1 MEGACAMSMRE
12 SHAGAPSGLEIAV
25 IGMSGRFP
33 QASNIQIFWEN
44 LKAGKECITFFS
56 LDELKREGVSEA
68 EALAENYVAAAGAVR
83 DSTFFDAGFFAMT
96 PREAELTDPQNRIL
110 LECAWE
116 ALEDAGHDPARFP
129 GAIGVFAGKS
139 MSEYLLFA
147 LTRAQQALQ
156 GMNLFQFFLGN
167 DKDFLATQIAYKLD
181 LRGPCLTVQTACS
194 TSLAAVHLA
203 CQSLL
208 SGESEMALAGGVSL
222 RFPAGRGYFYERGGI
237 TSPDGHCR
245 AFEARAQG
253 TVPGS
258 GAGIVVLRR
267 LADALAA
274 GDNVRAVIQGSAL
287 NNDGLQKV
295 GYTAPSIAG
304 QSEAIRAAYAS
315 AGVEPASIDYVETH
329 GTGTSMGDPI
339 EVAALREVFE
349 TQHRDAPCYLGAV
362 KANIGH
368 LDAAAGI
375 AGLIKTVLSLEHGE
389 LPPTVHFQT
398 PNPALCLDDKLFSV
412 NTRLRPWNSQR
423 PRRAAVSSF
432 GMGGANVHL
441 VVDEA
446 PKVDASASSRKWHV
460 LPLSARSEAALE
472 AAIENLERALTDG
485 TEWSLPDMAF
495 TLQNGRKSFSCRT
508 AIVAASAEEAHQ
520 LLGDAVRERRWLA
533 APANEPGVVFMFPGQ
548 GTQHVNMGRELRE
561 EYKVFR
567 DALDGCLEIASEQA
581 GCNLF
586 EIIYPAHG
594 AVLDEVE
601 ANLRNTAVAQPALF
615 AIEYAL
621 AKLWMS
627 WGVMPQAMIGHSIG
641 EYVAAC
647 LAGVMD
653 WERATELVAWRG
665 QLMAEL
671 PPGAMLAVTL
681 PEEEAGRYLDE
692 EISLAAV
699 NTPRAVVFSGPQS
712 AIGRMEEKFRMRET
726 VCRRLQT
733 SHAFHSRMMEPA
745 MKEFER
751 RMARIPLRPPRI
763 PYISCVTG
771 RWITAEEATSSG
783 YWAAQLRQ
791 TVRFSDGLQTA
802 AQHGPSILLEAGVGS
817 ALSGMA
823 RQSLHNSPSAALSV
837 LSGLPAAEQGRES
850 RSVVETLGKLWMH
863 GINPRWK
870 ELSAG
875 ESRLR
880 VALPTYPFE
889 RKKYSLFKD
898 LASAAPEKN
907 TAAENLN
914 AAAPCPP
921 ELRSGAAA
929 YRPPSADEIESGLA
943 EIWQDLL
950 GTSPIRSTD
959 NFFELGGTSLVAL
972 DLMARAQRQF
982 GKKLSLND
990 VVEHPT
996 LAGLARKMR
1005 NGQRNAT
1012 DLPLVC
1018 LQNAGIG
1025 RPFFLVH
1032 PVGGTV
1038 FCYQPLAQ
1046 SLGPDQ
1052 AVYAFQA
1059 RSVTEDAGLP
1069 RSLEEMAGE
1078 YVRKLCSAS
1087 PPPYLLG
1094 GWSLG
1099 GVVAFEMARQ
1109 LQRTGSMVDLL
1120 VLMDSH
1126 PFLQKELLE
1135 CEVDVEETIALIQR
1149 ALREGN
1155 GAARDLPPVLAR
1167 IVRDSGIRAAAAQ
1180 VDPDHLRRLVRT
1192 YMLNIHLLR
1201 DYAPLSYNG
1210 NASLFCAAEQPE
1222 GAQHDLGWRRLISGN
1237 LDLIT
1242 VPGDHHAILQ
1252 GENVNRIA
1260 QSIRERVEALAYS
1273 HEQHVQL

>member
-1 MEGACAMSMRE
+1 MKE
-12 SHAGAPSGLEIAV
+12 SQADAPSGLEIAI

-33 QASNIQIFWEN
+33 QAPNVQIFWEN

-68 EALAENYVAAAGAVR
+68 DALAENYVAAAGAVR

-96 PREAELTDPQNRIL
+96 PREAELTDPQNRIF

-116 ALEDAGHDPARFP
+116 ALEDAGHDPASFP

-147 LTRAQQALQ
+147 LARAQQALQ
-156 GMNLFQFFLGN
+156 GVNLFQLFLGN
-167 DKDFLATQIAYKLD
+167 DKDFLATQVAYKMD

-208 SGESEMALAGGVSL
+208 SGESDMALAGGVSL

-245 AFEARAQG
+245 AFDARAQG

-267 LADALAA
+267 LDEALAA

-304 QSEAIRAAYAS
+304 QSEAIRAAHAAS
-315 AGVEPASIDYVETH
+315 GVGPASIDYVETH

-349 TQHRDAPCYLGAV
+349 IQPRDAPCYLGAV
-362 KANIGH
+362 KTNVGH

-375 AGLIKTVLSLEHGE
+375 AGLIKTVLALEHGE
-389 LPPTVHFQT
+389 LPPTIHFQA
-398 PNPALCLDDKLFSV
+398 PNSALRLDDKLFSV
-412 NTRLRPWNSQR
+412 NTSLRPWNSR
-423 PRRAAVSSF
+423 HPRRAAVSSF

-441 VVDEA
+441 VLDEA
-446 PKVDASASSRKWHV
+446 PKVAASAFPRKWHV
-460 LPLSARSEAALE
+460 LPLSARSEAALQ
-472 AAIENLERALTDG
+472 AAVENLERALADG
-485 TEWSLPDMAF
+485 VERSLPDVAF

-508 AIVAASAEEAHQ
+508 AIVAAGTDEARQ
-520 LLGDAVRERRWLA
+520 LLGGVVRERRWLA
-533 APANEPGVVFMFPGQ
+533 APANKPGVVFMFPGQ

-567 DALDGCLEIASEQA
+567 DSLNGCLEIASEHA

-586 EIIYPAHG
+586 EIIYPARG
-594 AVLDEVE
+594 GVLNEVE
-601 ANLRNTAVAQPALF
+601 ENLCNTAVAQPALF

-653 WERATELVAWRG
+653 WECATKLVAWRG
-665 QLMAEL
+665 HLMAEL
-671 PPGAMLAVTL
+671 PPGAMLAATL

-699 NTPRAVVFSGPQS
+699 NAPRAVVFSGPPA
-712 AIGRMEEKFRMRET
+712 AIDRLEGKFRAAET

-733 SHAFHSRMMEPA
+733 SHAFHSFMMEPA
-745 MKEFER
+745 MKEFEQ
-751 RMARIPLRPPRI
+751 RMAGIPLHPPRI
-763 PYISCVTG
+763 PYVSCVTG
-771 RWITAEEATSSG
+771 RWITAEEATSPG

-823 RQSLHNSPSAALSV
+823 RQSLKNSRSAALPV
-837 LSGLPAAEQGRES
+837 LSGLPASERGGES
-850 RSVVETLGKLWMH
+850 WSVIETLGKLWMH
-863 GINPRWK
+863 GVNPRWK

-875 ESRLR
+875 ELRLR
-880 VALPTYPFE
+880 VSLPTYPFE
-889 RKKYSLFKD
+889 RKNYSLYKD
-898 LASAAPEKN
+898 LTSAAPEKN
-907 TAAENLN
+907 TTVENLN
-914 AAAPCPP
+914 ASASRPT
-921 ELRSGAAA
+921 ELRSDASASSA
-929 YRPPSADEIESGLA
+929 LPADEIESGLA
-943 EIWQDLL
+943 QIWQELL
-950 GTSPIRSTD
+950 GTSPIRSAD

-1005 NGQRNAT
+1005 NGQSNAT
-1012 DLPLVC
+1012 GLPLVC
-1018 LQNAGIG
+1018 LQNAGTG

-1069 RSLEEMAGE
+1069 HSLEEMARE
-1078 YVRKLCSAS
+1078 YVRKLRSVAS
-1087 PPPYLLG
+1087 PPYLLG

-1109 LQRTGSMVDLL
+1109 LQRAGCALDLL
-1120 VLMDSH
+1120 ALMDSH

-1135 CEVDVEETIALIQR
+1135 CDVDVEKTIALIQS

-1167 IVRDSGIRAAAAQ
+1167 AVHDPSIRAAATQA
-1180 VDPDHLRRLVRT
+1180 DPGHFRHLVRT
-1192 YMLNIHLLR
+1192 YMLNVHLLR
-1201 DYAPLSYNG
+1201 DYVPLSYNG
-1210 NASLFCAAEQPE
+1210 NASLFRAMEQPE
-1222 GAQHDLGWRRLISGN
+1222 GAQRDLGWGRLVSGN
-1237 LDLIT
+1237 LDLIA

-1252 GENVNRIA
+1252 GENAIRIA
-1260 QSIRERVEALAYS
+1260 QSIRERIEVLAFS
-1273 HEQHVQL
+1273 HEQHVRL